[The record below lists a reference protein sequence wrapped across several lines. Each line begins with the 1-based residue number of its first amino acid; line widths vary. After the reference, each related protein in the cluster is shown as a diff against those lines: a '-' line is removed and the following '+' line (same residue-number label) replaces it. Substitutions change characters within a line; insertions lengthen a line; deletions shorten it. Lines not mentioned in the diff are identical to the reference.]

1 METTALG
8 RTGMQVAPVSFGTA
22 PLGQLFGPVPEE
34 RGAAVVAE
42 AIDLGITFFDTSP
55 YYGDGEERL
64 GRALEGRRDRVLIG
78 TKAGRNPGEV
88 FDFSPAAIRR
98 SVEQSL
104 RRLRTDHVDVLQL
117 HDIEFVDLEPVLT
130 EGYETLLALRDEGK
144 CRAIG
149 MTGYSLATAR
159 RVISETDCD
168 VFLNFGHGTLLDGS
182 LSSSLGELA
191 RSHGVALLNAAAV
204 ALGLLTPAVRRYAAE
219 GHMAPPVV
227 VQAALRMSEVCE
239 EAGASISFLAN
250 QYAIQ
255 RGGGVTTVIGTTTSA
270 HLREAVEAAT
280 TPLDEDLLAAVLA
293 LRPDPAE
300 AQWDIGRPENS

>member
-1 METTALG
+1 MDTTTLG

-55 YYGDGEERL
+55 YYGDAEERL
-64 GRALEGRRDRVLIG
+64 GRALKGRRDRVLIG

-88 FDFSPAAIRR
+88 FDFSPTAIRR
-98 SVEQSL
+98 SVEESL

-117 HDIEFVDLEPVLT
+117 HDIEFVDLGPVLT
-130 EGYETLLALRDEGK
+130 DGYETLVALRDEGK
-144 CRAIG
+144 CLAIG

-159 RVISETDCD
+159 RVIAETDCD

-182 LSSSLGELA
+182 LSSLGDLA
-191 RSHGVALLNAAAV
+191 RSNGVALVNAAAV
-204 ALGLLTPAVRRYAAE
+204 ALGLLTPAVRRYADE
-219 GHMAPPVV
+219 GHMAPTGV

-255 RGGGVTTVIGTTTSA
+255 RGGAVTTVIGTTTSV

-280 TPLDEDLLAAVLA
+280 TTIDEELLAAVLA

-300 AQWDIGRPENS
+300 AQWDIGLPENS